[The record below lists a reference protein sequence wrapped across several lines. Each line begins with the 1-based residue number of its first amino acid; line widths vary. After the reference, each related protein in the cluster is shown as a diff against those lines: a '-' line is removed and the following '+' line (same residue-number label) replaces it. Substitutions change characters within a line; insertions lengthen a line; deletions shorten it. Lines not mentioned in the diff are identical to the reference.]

1 MAQKTTLITL
11 AVLVLVSVSGC
22 QDSTKKV
29 SAAQMHWQR
38 TINHAKLEAA
48 KQSIE
53 EGRLMYAQR
62 ILQECQ
68 RDARPESY
76 YSERVN
82 QMLAQ
87 IQVEN
92 NRYAKAGE
100 AINIEEMAY

>member
-1 MAQKTTLITL
+1 MVQKMTLITL
-11 AVLVLVSVSGC
+11 AVLVLAVVSGC
-22 QDSTKKV
+22 QDSTNKV
-29 SAAQMHWQR
+29 SADQLHWQR
-38 TINHAKLEAA
+38 TINQAKLQAA
-48 KQSIE
+48 QQSIE

-62 ILQECQ
+62 ILKECQ
-68 RDARPESY
+68 RDARPDSH

-92 NRYAKAGE
+92 NRYAKAGA